1 MTFDIR
7 AFIPP
12 KALLCCP
19 NSERVAYACL
29 RAESVGK
36 NDNGEKKLT
45 VGHRLSFDVN
55 YRFDL
60 ARRVMNPLLKICMH
74 CSTNSVLI
82 LIKHTRVY
90 ILDIIPYPTQQVSL
104 VQSGLYIR
112 LYHDSGSVNKN
123 SPTRIKHT
131 FVRLSSRA

>member
-1 MTFDIR
+1 M
-7 AFIPP
+7 
-12 KALLCCP
+12 
-19 NSERVAYACL
+19 
-29 RAESVGK
+29 GK

-60 ARRVMNPLLKICMH
+60 ARRVMNPLLNICMH

-82 LIKHTRVY
+82 LIIKHKRGY

-104 VQSGLYIR
+104 VQSGLYIS
-112 LYHDSGSVNKN
+112 LYHDSGSVNTN
-123 SPTRIKHT
+123 NPTQIKHT
-131 FVRLSSRA
+131 FVRLSSGA